1 MKRKEG
7 TMRRKLLLVAA
18 AVAFGL
24 AQPSAALAASCED
37 ICGEKAAANCED
49 IDSLKCAAYILGCLS
64 GCSTGKIIAVLIG
77 E

>member
-1 MKRKEG
+1 
-7 TMRRKLLLVAA
+7 MRRKLLLLAA

-24 AQPSAALAASCED
+24 ARPSPVLARSCED

-49 IDSLKCAAYILGCLS
+49 IDSLKCGAYIVGCLS
-64 GCSTGKIIAVLIG
+64 GCSTGKIIAWLLK